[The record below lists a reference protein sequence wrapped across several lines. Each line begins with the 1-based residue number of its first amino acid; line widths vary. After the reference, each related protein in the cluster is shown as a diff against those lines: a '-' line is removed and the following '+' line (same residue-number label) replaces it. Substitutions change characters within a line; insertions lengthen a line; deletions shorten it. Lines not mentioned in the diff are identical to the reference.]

1 MHSTKAHNFSVF
13 SISEK
18 VRWRMDLVLCKSL
31 MQSSISFQEVTE
43 ELIFESIE
51 NASGN
56 GSDYGSCEEKDPVYE
71 EVSFPIGK
79 LNDSQQN

>member
-1 MHSTKAHNFSVF
+1 MIYMCIRKQPTKLAIP
-13 SISEK
+13 SID
-18 VRWRMDLVLCKSL
+18 RDFDL
-31 MQSSISFQEVTE
+31 SSILLQEVTE

-71 EVSFPIGK
+71 EVRQS
-79 LNDSQQN
+79 